1 MVPLSISAPV
11 STQVKKES
19 VLTSGVFSCLL
30 CFKKHWRS
38 AHIYW
43 APAVYQSL
51 WQTLPRV
58 CFAKVSVSGVSSQAV
73 LAGGGTDQR
82 HLSERW
88 VYCPGEIKLQN
99 YQSGLSNLFQL
110 AFQIHPLRKLG
121 WGWEDPPPPLSK
133 VYANMLP
140 LGRKAATASGPGW
153 CPGLATELP
162 VVSQRGP
169 RAHSSLPRRRCFVV
183 QSECTPPP
191 PPWHPHLPGPVG
203 FRLVFTVSG

>member
-1 MVPLSISAPV
+1 MQYLSFCFWLTSQVCVIEGCKVGQEVMRFVCRCLISTEMGTKYLKFILSYAIYWMVTLSISAPV

-51 WQTLPRV
+51 WQTLPHV
-58 CFAKVSVSGVSSQAV
+58 CFVKVSVSGISSQAV

-88 VYCPGEIKLQN
+88 VYSPGEIKLQN

-110 AFQIHPLRKLG
+110 AF
-121 WGWEDPPPPLSK
+121 
-133 VYANMLP
+133 
-140 LGRKAATASGPGW
+140 
-153 CPGLATELP
+153 
-162 VVSQRGP
+162 
-169 RAHSSLPRRRCFVV
+169 
-183 QSECTPPP
+183 
-191 PPWHPHLPGPVG
+191 
-203 FRLVFTVSG
+203 